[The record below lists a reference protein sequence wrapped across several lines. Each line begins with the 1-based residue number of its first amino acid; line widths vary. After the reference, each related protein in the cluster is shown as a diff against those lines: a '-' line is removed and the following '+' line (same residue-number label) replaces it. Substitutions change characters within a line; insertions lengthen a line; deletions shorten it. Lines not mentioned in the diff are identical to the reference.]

1 MKILTKAPLF
11 AKQRGDG
18 GEFMR
23 KVDKRFRVE
32 CSEFKFPTSPHLP
45 LTHSSRL
52 VFGVLSTVGYLLD
65 ESGQES
71 VLKDPDMLK
80 RLNDIAKM
88 EKEDKNHILYAI
100 DGLIKSVK
108 LKNIAAL

>member
-1 MKILTKAPLF
+1 
-11 AKQRGDG
+11 
-18 GEFMR
+18 
-23 KVDKRFRVE
+23 VFRVKRLATE
-32 CSEFKFPTSPHLP
+32 RSKTPRQRPQGARLKRPVTQPCAFLRLPSPNLP
-45 LTHSSRL
+45 LAHSSRL
-52 VFGVLSTVGYLLD
+52 VFGVLSIVGYLLH

-71 VLKDPDMLK
+71 FLKDPDMLK